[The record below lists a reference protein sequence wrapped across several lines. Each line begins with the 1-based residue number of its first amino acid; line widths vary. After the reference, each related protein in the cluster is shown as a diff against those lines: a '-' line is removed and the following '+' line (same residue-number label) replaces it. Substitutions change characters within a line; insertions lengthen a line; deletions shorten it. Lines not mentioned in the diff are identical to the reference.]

1 MGCGR
6 VGSSLATELELLG
19 HTVSI
24 IDQSR
29 EAFRRLGPDFKG
41 RTISGIGFDRDTLL
55 EAGIETADAFA
66 AVSNGDNSNILAARV
81 ARETYGV
88 ANVVA
93 RIYDPGRAEIYQRLG
108 IPTVA
113 TVLWATDQI
122 MRRLVPEGAL
132 MRIAIAGAGNVGRA
146 IARELLDNGHEVLL
160 IDRDPKALK
169 LDSVPDAQWLM
180 ADACEISS
188 LDKAA
193 LSTAQVLVAATGDD
207 KVNLVASL
215 LAKTEYGVPRVV
227 ARINHPKNEWMFDSS
242 WGVDVAVSTP
252 RIISALVE
260 EAVSVGDVV
269 RLFSFRQGEA
279 NLVELTLP
287 DDSSCIGK
295 TVEEI
300 ELPDNA
306 SLAAIVRDG
315 RVISPTAADVFSAGD
330 ELLFVASATAEDLI
344 KGCFIKS

>member
-6 VGSSLATELELLG
+6 VGSSLASELELLG

-41 RTISGIGFDRDTLL
+41 RTISGIGFDRVTLL

-122 MRRLVPEGAL
+122 MRRLVPEGSRSEWRDATGT
-132 MRIAIAGAGNVGRA
+132 I
-146 IARELLDNGHEVLL
+146 ELAEVH
-160 IDRDPKALK
+160 PHN
-169 LDSVPDAQWLM
+169 QWLGM
-180 ADACEISS
+180 PITVVEI
-188 LDKAA
+188 AT
-193 LSTAQVLVAATGDD
+193 TARVAFLTRLAEGLVPNEHTVLQEGD
-207 KVNLVASL
+207 L
-215 LAKTEYGVPRVV
+215 LHVIIETSRVS
-227 ARINHPKNEWMFDSS
+227 E
-242 WGVDVAVSTP
+242 
-252 RIISALVE
+252 VE
-260 EAVSVGDVV
+260 VI
-269 RLFSFRQGEA
+269 LA
-279 NLVELTLP
+279 NP
-287 DDSSCIGK
+287 P
-295 TVEEI
+295 EER
-300 ELPDNA
+300 
-306 SLAAIVRDG
+306 S
-315 RVISPTAADVFSAGD
+315 
-330 ELLFVASATAEDLI
+330 
-344 KGCFIKS
+344 